1 MLVLVLVLTATRCN
15 GNNID
20 QFPPGNF
27 FVAVNEG
34 LWDNGAA
41 CGRRYRLRCLSG
53 RNRPCKTDIIE
64 VQVVNFCPKSPCPSS
79 FLMSKEAFS
88 AISRLSS
95 VKLNVEYIEYV
106 TFSLTKYI
114 IIHCSKRFLNRSVFL
129 QDIISESLQP
139 CNVKH

>member
-1 MLVLVLVLTATRCN
+1 MALQHNKPTTMALFFFFFLFFFKHIFMALADIGTATAYGPPYLPTACN
-15 GNNID
+15 GNSVD
-20 QFPPGNF
+20 QFPPGNL

-64 VQVVNFCPKSPCPSS
+64 VQVVNFCPKFPCPSS

-88 AISRLSS
+88 AISRFPNA
-95 VKLNVEYIEYV
+95 KLNVEYIE
-106 TFSLTKYI
+106 I
-114 IIHCSKRFLNRSVFL
+114 
-129 QDIISESLQP
+129 
-139 CNVKH
+139 

>member
-1 MLVLVLVLTATRCN
+1 MALQHNKPTTMALLFFLVFERIYAARADIGTAIAYGPPYLPTRCN

-53 RNRPCKTDIIE
+53 RNHPCKTDIIE

-95 VKLNVEYIEYV
+95 AKLNVEYIE
-106 TFSLTKYI
+106 I
-114 IIHCSKRFLNRSVFL
+114 
-129 QDIISESLQP
+129 
-139 CNVKH
+139 